1 MTATGGVDGWGAA
14 AGAGIGG
21 GHTRPGGL
29 ITITGGTVFAMRGTQ
44 EWGAS
49 SAQDI
54 GAGGGTHEIG
64 TNIFTGGSIK
74 TSANTIWGSPVDAD
88 GNAVYLLI
96 VSNAINGT
104 NSVDI
109 SFTNMQTGATYSYNG
124 TGHNDDDRHLY
135 FYLPAGDYPVASEE
149 ILGHFVSADGTAGS
163 MTRNPSDCADEQRT
177 IASLHCNGDANVLIL
192 KHPLGSLMDGFCI
205 EGADRI
211 EEKAWNWSVLPHTT
225 DINGVITIYT
235 NAPSLMLRL
244 RYRD

>member
-163 MTRNPSDCADEQRT
+163 MTRNPSDWADEQRT

-192 KHPLGSLMDGFCI
+192 KHPLGFFQIVLELG
-205 EGADRI
+205 
-211 EEKAWNWSVLPHTT
+211 EETAEQSTANVFQNVRFGKSPES
-225 DINGVITIYT
+225 D
-235 NAPSLMLRL
+235 
-244 RYRD
+244 